1 MSKIYDLAVAKL
13 GQVVDFDGMYG
24 GQCAD
29 LSTYVVYWATGARI
43 TGNAINTVDVNNIN
57 AIKAKGVTPLVF
69 MASGGYY
76 PIIPQKGDILVEN
89 PNNGGYGH
97 VLIVESAT
105 ATTVTA
111 IEQNYDG
118 SAQTASAKGVE
129 RRTRAYLKPYAIL
142 RIPDASTPSPSGQGA
157 GTYKVTASALNV
169 RDYPSTKKGKVVAA
183 YSLGQSVNISE
194 VITSEGMQWGTY
206 TSYSGAK
213 RYISMDYLKK

>member
-1 MSKIYDLAVAKL
+1 MSKIYDLAVSKL

-29 LSTYVVYWATGARI
+29 LSTFAVYWATGARI

-57 AIKAKGVTPLVF
+57 AIKAKGITPQVF
-69 MASGGYY
+69 MASGGYF
-76 PIIPQKGDILVEN
+76 PIIPQKGDIMVEN

-97 VLIVESAT
+97 VSIVESAT
-105 ATTVTA
+105 ANRVTV

-142 RIPDASTPSPSGQGA
+142 RIPVGSPTSPSGQGA

-169 RDYPSTKKGKVVAA
+169 RDAPSTKTGKVVAS
-183 YSLGQSVNISE
+183 YGFGQSVNIRE
-194 VITSEGMQWGTY
+194 VISNEGMSWGTY

-213 RYISMDYLKK
+213 RYISMNYLKK